1 MLRDITHIPGNGLD
15 TTCVFSEPK
24 PTVIIHINEIINML
38 REGKLNQLKENFD
51 KYIEE
56 LGK

>member
-1 MLRDITHIPGNGLD
+1 MDI
-15 TTCVFSEPK
+15 TCVFSEPK

>member
-1 MLRDITHIPGNGLD
+1 MR
-15 TTCVFSEPK
+15 FSEPK